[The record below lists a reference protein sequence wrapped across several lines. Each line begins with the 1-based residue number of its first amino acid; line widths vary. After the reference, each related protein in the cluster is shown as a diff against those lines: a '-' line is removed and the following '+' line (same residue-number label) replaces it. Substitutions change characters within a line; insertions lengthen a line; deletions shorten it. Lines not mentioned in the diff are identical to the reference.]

1 MRDTHRQAKWFF
13 IMAGPALAGF
23 MLLTAGPMVYSF
35 YLSLTQYNVVDPPRF
50 VGLENYAY
58 LIKDD
63 PAFWP
68 SVKVTLVYALLQI
81 PLSIVIALS
90 IALLLN
96 QPMQYRGLFRTIY
109 FLPSLLPATA
119 SVVVWVYV
127 FHPNHGLL
135 NRALATA
142 GITGPAWLS
151 STTWAL
157 PALVIM
163 SLWGFGGAMIIFL
176 AGLQNV
182 PRSLYEAATIDGAG
196 RWHQFRHVTLPMLS
210 PVIFFNLTMG
220 LIGSLKTFDQAYAF
234 GAAQGQIPG
243 GPARATLFYAL
254 NLYQKA
260 FTYFH
265 MGLASAMAW
274 MLFATILLLTWL
286 NFRLAKRWVH
296 TEGA

>member
-1 MRDTHRQAKWFF
+1 
-13 IMAGPALAGF
+13 
-23 MLLTAGPMVYSF
+23 MVYSF

-50 VGLENYAY
+50 VGVENYTY
-58 LIKDD
+58 LLRDD

-68 SVKVTLVYALLQI
+68 SVKVTLIYAAVQI
-81 PLSIVIALS
+81 PLSLLIALA

-96 QPMQYRGLFRTIY
+96 HRVRGLGVFRTIY

-135 NRALATA
+135 NRALAAA
-142 GITGPAWLS
+142 GISGPAWLS
-151 STTWAL
+151 STRWAL
-157 PALVIM
+157 PALIIM

-176 AGLQNV
+176 AGLQGV

-210 PVIFFNLTMG
+210 PVLFFNLTMG
-220 LIGSLKTFDQAYAF
+220 LIGSLKVFDTAYAF
-234 GAAQGQIPG
+234 GAAQGQVPG

-274 MLFATILLLTWL
+274 MLFAAIVLLTWF
-286 NFRLAKRWVH
+286 NFRLARRWVH
-296 TEGA
+296 SEGG